1 MAVLISEGR
10 TVFKIGDVVTP
21 KCPAGLWLAD
31 RAPTGAYIDPRVDAC
46 IFTGRGTVTAVS
58 TCVIDYDEWDREAGL
73 LGHDAYN
80 IGQVEYTSYLIE
92 CDAGVGWAGEGAII
106 FADLG

>member
-1 MAVLISEGR
+1 
-10 TVFKIGDVVTP
+10 
-21 KCPAGLWLAD
+21 
-31 RAPTGAYIDPRVDAC
+31 
-46 IFTGRGTVTAVS
+46 
-58 TCVIDYDEWDREAGL
+58 VIDYDEWDREAGL